1 MTTTATDVRENE
13 KDQIDNIE
21 RNHVE
26 LTDLGNSTLHNKV
39 LNEEA
44 RQATATEHSL
54 TLWQALK
61 TYRKAAFW
69 SILYDILQ

>member
-1 MTTTATDVRENE
+1 MAATTADFRENE

-26 LTDLGNSTLHNKV
+26 LTDLGNTTLHNKV

-54 TLWQALK
+54 TFWEAIK

>member
-1 MTTTATDVRENE
+1 MATTAADIRENE
-13 KDQIDNIE
+13 KDQIGNIE

-26 LTDLGNSTLHNKV
+26 LTDLGNTTLHDKV

-54 TLWQALK
+54 TFWQAIK

-69 SILYDILQ
+69 SILYGIS